1 VDVVSH
7 PKKPGRAPAEA
18 KSVPDAITGEQTVEK
33 DLDGALLD
41 AVVRALFSLS
51 WGRARELLKR
61 GKITVD
67 GRVVTSATV
76 YVRAGSVVK
85 LDLAAKDPRVAR
97 EALERDAIVFA
108 DAHVVVVEKPSGIS
122 TVPFDPEGMG
132 ASIALRTRSP
142 DEIATLDQRVRAA
155 LARRERAR
163 GRSGPPPE
171 IGVVH
176 RLDKET
182 TGLVVFTRSWAA
194 KKALLQAFRAHT
206 VHRRYLAIVHGVPK
220 DQTIV
225 SHFVE
230 DRGDGLRGSIEHRS
244 GRKHAV
250 GSEKTQ
256 RAVTHIEVI
265 EAFPSGPAGQPAAL
279 VACRL
284 ETGRTH
290 QIRIHLSEAG
300 HPVLGERVYIRGWSG
315 GLVPAPRVMLHAA
328 ELGFEHPAT
337 PGKDM
342 RWTSELPADM
352 SEMLAFLRGSK

>member
-1 VDVVSH
+1 MPPARSTGVV
-7 PKKPGRAPAEA
+7 G
-18 KSVPDAITGEQTVEK
+18 PDLAGSPI
-33 DLDGALLD
+33 D
-41 AVVRALFSLS
+41 AVARALFSLS
-51 WGRARELLKR
+51 WNRARELVRR
-61 GKITVD
+61 GKVAVD
-67 GRVVTSATV
+67 GKTVTEGTTRVRQGAEVT
-76 YVRAGSVVK
+76 
-85 LDLAAKDPRVAR
+85 LDLAARDPKTVS
-97 EALERDAIVFA
+97 EALPAGAIVFV

-132 ASIALRTRSP
+132 ASIARRARTP
-142 DEIATLDQRVRAA
+142 DEEVTLDQRVRTA
-155 LARRERAR
+155 LAARERAR

-171 IGVVH
+171 LGVVH

-182 TGLVVFTRSWAA
+182 SGLLVFTRSWAA
-194 KKALLQAFRAHT
+194 KKALLQAFRFHH
-206 VHRRYLAIVHGVPK
+206 VHRRYLALVHGVPK

-225 SHFVE
+225 THFVE
-230 DRGDGLRGSIEHRS
+230 DRGDGLRGSVEHRG

-256 RAVTHIEVI
+256 RAVTHLEVV
-265 EAFPSGPAGQPAAL
+265 ERFAGGGAGQPCAL

-300 HPVLGERVYIRGWSG
+300 HPILGERVYIRGYERP
-315 GLVPAPRVMLHAA
+315 LVPAPRVMLHAA

-337 PGKDM
+337 GKEM

-352 SEMLAFLRGSK
+352 AEMVKFLGG